1 MSRTSVMHTRV
12 AYGMRGQLVT
22 ITAEPG
28 PRLVV
33 LGLSEAATREVRVR
47 VESACR
53 AHGLAPPGATVRV
66 ECQVPVP
73 PGAADLAVAIA
84 ALDACGQLGARTPLG
99 LYGSLGLDGRLRS
112 VRGLYASLADVLVRG
127 IVPRCQGERLYL
139 GGGAFMEADTLGDVV
154 RWFAGAEL
162 PPVASR
168 PTVVTGCALGD
179 RLDLLSPLPIE
190 GKGNAVL
197 LVGPLGSGK
206 TLHARRLVAE
216 LPRLEGE
223 AAAEL
228 YAIYS
233 AAGLLDED
241 PLRVPFRA
249 PHHTVSEA
257 GLVGARGRPGEVSLA
272 HGGLLFLDEVAE
284 FRRSA
289 LDALRVAL
297 AQGRAVTPDGRVT
310 PPCFPARPALV
321 VGTCEPRDVERAR
334 ALFPWTGE
342 IEVERVT
349 VADLT
354 A

>member
-53 AHGLAPPGATVRV
+53 ATGLAPPGATVRV

-84 ALDACGQLGARTPLG
+84 ALDACGQLGARTPVG
-99 LYGSLGLDGRLRS
+99 LYGSLGLDGRLRP

-139 GGGAFMEADTLGDVV
+139 GGAFMEADTLGDVV

-168 PTVVTGCALGD
+168 ATVVTGCALGD
-179 RLDLLSPLPIE
+179 HLDLLSPLPID

-206 TLHARRLVAE
+206 TMHARRLVAE
-216 LPRLEGE
+216 LPRPEGE

-233 AAGLLDED
+233 AAGLLGED

-249 PHHTVSEA
+249 PHHTVSDA

-272 HGGLLFLDEVAE
+272 HGGMLFLDEVAE

-321 VGTCEPRDVERAR
+321 VGTCDPKDVKRAR